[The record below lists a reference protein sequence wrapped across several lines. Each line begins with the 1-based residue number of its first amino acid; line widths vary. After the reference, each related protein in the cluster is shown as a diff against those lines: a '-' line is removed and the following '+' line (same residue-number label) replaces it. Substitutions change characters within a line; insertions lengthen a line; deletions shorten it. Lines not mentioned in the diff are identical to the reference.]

1 MSVEAVSFANA
12 NPVTSFPSILSNTAA
27 TSTDAPL
34 PASPAETAAE
44 AEALVQELAKEA
56 FAETLSESSPL
67 PVPEPFR
74 EPDRAS
80 KLPAWMTSQTPI
92 IRQPLM
98 GLRMEDPSLPLP
110 RFSPT
115 KRKMRPDPIDVM
127 AGLERVKAEANARFD
142 ESVEIAY
149 NLGTD
154 PRRGDQQVRGAV
166 TVPYGTGKTVRVG
179 VFAEDEAAELAR
191 SAGAEV
197 VGGEELVAKILAEG
211 GGSSIPFDKCIA
223 TPDMMPKL
231 ARIARILGPRGL
243 MPNPKLGTLVSPGA
257 IRDTIQTMK
266 AGRVEYRADR
276 TGVLH
281 AAFGKCSFPKDHLY
295 ANLGALTA
303 AILAARPKGIKGGG
317 MTGYI
322 LKATLSSTMGRAVPV
337 TLPSLQQA
345 ITAHTSKR

>member
-1 MSVEAVSFANA
+1 MSVEAVQFATPNANA
-12 NPVTSFPSILSNTAA
+12 SLPSVLSTPA
-27 TSTDAPL
+27 SSITDMTL
-34 PASPAETAAE
+34 PASPAEAAAE
-44 AEALVQELAKEA
+44 TEALVQELTKEA
-56 FAETLSESSPL
+56 FVESLPQPAPL

-74 EPDRAS
+74 KPDESSTR
-80 KLPAWMTSQTPI
+80 LPAWMTSQAPI
-92 IRQPLM
+92 IRQPLV

-115 KRKMRPDPIDVM
+115 KRKMRPEPIDTM
-127 AGLERVKAEANARFD
+127 AGIERVMAEANARFD
-142 ESVEIAY
+142 ESVEVAF

-179 VFAEDEAAELAR
+179 VFADGEAAELAR
-191 SAGAEV
+191 TAGAEV
-197 VGGEELVAKILAEG
+197 VGGEDLVAKIQAEG
-211 GGSSIPFDKCIA
+211 GGSSIPFDKCLA

-243 MPNPKLGTLVSPGA
+243 MPNPKLGTLVSPSA
-257 IRDTIQTMK
+257 ISDTIQTMK

-281 AAFGKCSFPKDHLY
+281 AAFGKCSFHKDHLY

-303 AILAARPKGIKGGG
+303 AVLAARPKGLKGGG

-322 LKATLSSTMGRAVPV
+322 LKATLSSTMGRAVPI
-337 TLPSLQQA
+337 TLSSLQQA
-345 ITAHTSKR
+345 VAAATKR